1 MLTNI
6 YTFHCGIP
14 TRAKSRRQ
22 IPKAGFV
29 SCPCGISSLHYF
41 ALHISMR
48 PNTMRYLLTIT
59 IAAIALTGC
68 GSPKKPT
75 LTKQEISQLSPD
87 SKTVREWRLK

>member
-1 MLTNI
+1 M
-6 YTFHCGIP
+6 
-14 TRAKSRRQ
+14 
-22 IPKAGFV
+22 
-29 SCPCGISSLHYF
+29 
-41 ALHISMR
+41 
-48 PNTMRYLLTIT
+48 IT